1 MLSTLNFPLST
12 LNSPMFRLKL
22 PPALNPQNYP
32 LGLQRALL
40 LMVIWFCLV
49 LAFALN
55 RYYSFYAS
63 YDHGLFNQVFWNNL
77 HGHWFQSSLTSGN
90 SVGTLEDGV
99 IPRVDFL
106 HLGQHFVVDFGL
118 WLPLYALFP
127 HAETLVVLQ
136 VGLMAIAGLIL
147 YALARQRL
155 SPQLS
160 LWIMGGYYGANAVIS
175 PTFANFYEH
184 CQIPFF
190 CFSLLLAL
198 ERRQW
203 RWFWLLAL
211 LVLGIREDTGII
223 LFGIGGYLLVSRR
236 HPWIGAA
243 LCLVSF
249 GYVAGL
255 TNLVMPRFSDD
266 NSRLYLATRFKE
278 FIQTDNP
285 STLQVLWGMVT
296 HPIAVLAR
304 TFLPLEARLAYLV
317 AHWLPLAFIPAFSAP
332 TWLMIA
338 PPLLVLFLQ
347 TDETALLI
355 SWRYALTVIPGLLYG
370 TILWWSRREGDF
382 TARFRLFWRVCLAL
396 SLVVTL
402 IYNPNRAFSFAIPD
416 SFRPWVYVPLTQQWA
431 HAAEI
436 RQVLQLIP
444 PTASVSATTHLI
456 PALSGRRSLIR
467 LPQMQLKDDRGQTN
481 PVDYL
486 VADLRQLQVY
496 QVAFKEDRLRLQA
509 ILDLVDTQLASAF
522 SGMVQTPD
530 GMILF
535 GKGQP
540 AEAEAQSRYGIVQM
554 QDGVILLGKGLPSN
568 IDALARWH
576 MLRPTLRSLF

>member
-1 MLSTLNFPLST
+1 ML
-12 LNSPMFRLKL
+12 RLKL
-22 PPALNPQNYP
+22 PPALNLHNYP

-40 LMVIWFCLV
+40 LMVIWFGLV
-49 LAFALN
+49 LFFSLN

-77 HGHWFQSSLTSGN
+77 HGHWFQSSLTASN

-106 HLGQHFVVDFGL
+106 HLGQHFVVDFVL

-147 YALARQRL
+147 YALARHHL
-155 SPQLS
+155 SPSLS
-160 LWIMGGYYGANAVIS
+160 LWVMGGYYGANAVIS

-190 CFSLLLAL
+190 CFSLLLAM
-198 ERRQW
+198 ERQQW
-203 RWFWLLAL
+203 RWFWLLVL

-223 LFGIGGYLLVSRR
+223 LFGIGAYLLVSRR
-236 HPWIGAA
+236 HPWMGAA

-266 NSRLYLATRFKE
+266 NSRLYLATRFKQ
-278 FIQTDNP
+278 FIETDNP

-296 HPIAVLAR
+296 HPIAVLES
-304 TFLPLEARLAYLV
+304 TFLPLEPRLAYLV
-317 AHWLPLAFIPAFSAP
+317 AHWLPLAFIPAFSGTA
-332 TWLMIA
+332 WIIIA

-347 TDETALLI
+347 TDPTALLV

-370 TILWWSRREGDF
+370 TILWWSRRQSDF
-382 TARFRLFWRVCLAL
+382 TARFRGFWRVCIAL
-396 SLVVTL
+396 SLIVTL

-416 SFRPWVYVPLTQQWA
+416 SFRPWVYVPLLQQWS
-431 HAAEI
+431 HAAEV
-436 RQVLQLIP
+436 RQVLREIP
-444 PTASVSATTHLI
+444 PTASVAATTYLV
-456 PALSGRRSLIR
+456 PALSGRRALIR
-467 LPQMQLKDDRGQTN
+467 LPQMQLKDDRNQVVT
-481 PVDYL
+481 VDYL
-486 VADLRQLQVY
+486 VADLRHLQTY

-509 ILDLVDTQLASAF
+509 ILDLIDTQLTQAH
-522 SGMVQTPD
+522 
-530 GMILF
+530 
-535 GKGQP
+535 
-540 AEAEAQSRYGIVQM
+540 YGLLQL
-554 QDGVILLGKGLPSN
+554 QDGVILLGKGLPSQA
-568 IDALARWH
+568 DAVARWRV
-576 MLRPTLRSLF
+576 LRPTLRSVF

>member
-1 MLSTLNFPLST
+1 ML
-12 LNSPMFRLKL
+12 RLKFL
-22 PPALNPQNYP
+22 PALNPRNYP
-32 LGLQRALL
+32 IGLQRALL
-40 LMVIWFCLV
+40 LAVIWFSLV
-49 LAFALN
+49 LFISLN

-77 HGHWFQSSLTSGN
+77 QGHWFQSSLTGGN
-90 SVGTLEDGV
+90 SVGALEDGV

-106 HLGQHFVVDFGL
+106 HLGQHFVVDFVL

-136 VGLMAIAGLIL
+136 VGLMAIAGPIL
-147 YALARQRL
+147 YALARHHL

-160 LWIMGGYYGANAVIS
+160 LWIMGGYYGASAVIG

-184 CQIPFF
+184 CQIPLF

-198 ERRQW
+198 ERQQW
-203 RWFWLLAL
+203 RWFWLMVL

-223 LFGIGGYLLVSRR
+223 LFGVGVYLGVSRR

-266 NSRLYLATRFKE
+266 NSRLYLATRFRE
-278 FIQTDNP
+278 FVQTDNP

-296 HPIAVLAR
+296 HPIGVLTR

-317 AHWLPLAFIPAFSAP
+317 AHWLPLAFIPAFSGTA
-332 TWLMIA
+332 WIMMA

-370 TILWWSRREGDF
+370 TVLWWSRRQSDF
-382 TARFRLFWRVCLAL
+382 TARFRRFWQVFLAL
-396 SLVVTL
+396 SLLVTL
-402 IYNPNRAFSFAIPD
+402 IYNPNRAFSFMIPD
-416 SFRPWVYVPLTQQWA
+416 SFRPWVYVPLMQQWQ
-431 HAAEI
+431 HAAAV
-436 RQVLQLIP
+436 RQVLGTVP
-444 PTASVSATTHLI
+444 PTASVAATTYLI
-456 PALSGRRSLIR
+456 PALSGRRAILR
-467 LPQMQLKDDRGQTN
+467 LPQMQLKDDRGQVTTA
-481 PVDYL
+481 DYL
-486 VADLRQLQVY
+486 VADLRHLQIY

-509 ILDLVDTQLASAF
+509 ILTLVDQHLA
-522 SGMVQTPD
+522 QR
-530 GMILF
+530 
-535 GKGQP
+535 Q
-540 AEAEAQSRYGIVQM
+540 YGIMQV
-554 QDGVILLGKGLPSN
+554 QDGVILLAKGLPSN
-568 IDALARWH
+568 PDALARWQ
-576 MLRPTLRSLF
+576 MLRPTLQPAV

>member
-1 MLSTLNFPLST
+1 MP
-12 LNSPMFRLKL
+12 RLKL

-32 LGLQRALL
+32 LGLQRALW

-49 LAFALN
+49 LAFSLN
-55 RYYSFYAS
+55 RYYNFYAS

-106 HLGQHFVVDFGL
+106 HLGQHFVIDFVL

-127 HAETLVVLQ
+127 QAETLVMLQ

-147 YALARQRL
+147 YALARQHL

-160 LWIMGGYYGANAVIS
+160 LWVMGGYYGANAVVS

-184 CQIPFF
+184 CQIPCF
-190 CFSLLLAL
+190 CFSLLLAM
-198 ERRQW
+198 ERQQW
-203 RWFWLLAL
+203 RWFWLLVL

-223 LFGIGGYLLVSRR
+223 LFGIGAYLLVSGR
-236 HPWIGAA
+236 HPGVGAV
-243 LCLVSF
+243 LSLVSF

-255 TNLVMPRFSDD
+255 TNLVMPHFSDD

-278 FIQTDNP
+278 FIATDNP
-285 STLQVLWGMVT
+285 STLQVLGGMVT

-317 AHWLPLAFIPAFSAP
+317 AHWLPLAFIPAFSASA
-332 TWLMIA
+332 WIIMA

-370 TILWWSRREGDF
+370 TILWWSRRAADF
-382 TARFRLFWRVCLAL
+382 TARFRLFWRVCLTL
-396 SLVVTL
+396 SLIVTL
-402 IYNPNRAFSFAIPD
+402 VYNPNRAFSFAIPD
-416 SFRPWVYVPLTQQWA
+416 SFRPWVYVPLLQQWE
-431 HAAEI
+431 HAAEV
-436 RQVLQLIP
+436 RQVLRSIP
-444 PTASVSATTHLI
+444 PTASVAATTHLI
-456 PALSGRRSLIR
+456 PALSGRRALLR
-467 LPQMQLKDDRGQTN
+467 LPQMQLKDDRGQINT
-481 PVDYL
+481 VDYL
-486 VADLRQLQVY
+486 VADLRHLQVY

-509 ILDLVDTQLASAF
+509 ILDLVDSQLA
-522 SGMVQTPD
+522 QTHYGIMQLQD
-530 GMILF
+530 GVLLLV
-535 GKGQP
+535 KGQP
-540 AEAEAQSRYGIVQM
+540 
-554 QDGVILLGKGLPSN
+554 SN
-568 IDALARWH
+568 PDASARWQL
-576 MLRPTLRSLF
+576 LRPTLRSLF